1 MGKIKFKI
9 HPLFVVFALLLL
21 YFGQGVLFVNYLVV
35 MIVHEYSHAY
45 VARRLGYNLQNIKL
59 IPFGICLNLNST
71 SLNPIDEIKIAIAGP
86 LCNFVLGIFTVAIWW
101 IFPATYNV
109 TNLFCYA
116 NFVTATF
123 NILPAF
129 PLDGGRVLHGVSAMC
144 FGQSKASKIC
154 KISSAILC
162 VALLIMFVASFF
174 VAQVN
179 FTYLFVIFCL
189 LTGFSQKDEKLSYS
203 FFSLSKAKN
212 SKKVLKV
219 KTLYVRGDT
228 KIFRLCKYIDSSTF
242 LNLYV
247 CDNNGDFLDMI
258 NEQELTKILENCNST
273 TTIMEALALSNTPK
287 GTF

>member
-9 HPLFVVFALLLL
+9 HPLFLVFAVALV

-35 MIVHEYSHAY
+35 MIFHEYAHAY
-45 VARRLGYNLQNIKL
+45 TAKRLGYNLQNIKL
-59 IPFGICLNLNST
+59 IPFGICLNINST
-71 SLNPIDEIKIAIAGP
+71 TLDPVDEIKIAIAGP
-86 LCNFVLGIFTVAIWW
+86 FCNFVFGMAMIAIWW

-116 NFVTATF
+116 NFVTAIF

-129 PLDGGRVLHGVSAMC
+129 PLDGGRVLHACSSRI
-144 FGQSKASKIC
+144 FGQDKASKIC

-162 VALLIMFVASFF
+162 VILLILFLASFF
-174 VAQVN
+174 ISSGN

-203 FFSLSKAKN
+203 FFNLSKVKKN
-212 SKKVLKV
+212 KRILKI
-219 KTLYVRGDT
+219 KNLYVCDEI
-228 KIFRLCKYIDSSTF
+228 KLFKLCKYIDSSSF

-247 CDNNGDFLDMI
+247 CDKNGDFVDNI
-258 NEQELTKILENCNST
+258 SEKELGNLLENNNST
-273 TTIMEALALSNTPK
+273 TTLHDAILR
-287 GTF
+287 